1 MTGFNTV
8 ARWLHWLIA
17 GLIVLQYVLAELA
30 EEATSDLQEL
40 ALLANH
46 KSVGIL
52 ILALAVVRLA
62 WRWRSDTPAF
72 PSHLPGWQR
81 VASSVSHFA
90 LYAFL
95 FALPVSG
102 WLLSSATAYSVSV
115 FNVLPLPDLVG
126 ADEAL
131 AATLESTHHFL
142 AEALF
147 VLGVLHILAAIK
159 HAVIDKDDV
168 MARMTSWPGIGLGFA
183 ALAAGIVLLT
193 PSTQTGGEATVAT
206 AERAARTFQEAELS
220 AWTVDYSASQI
231 SFTAEQAGAEFTG
244 VWTDWQADVRLSRAE
259 LERSSVEVTVRTA
272 AVSTEDAE
280 RDASLAEADWF
291 DSTSFPTATFQADEF
306 ARTEAGYTA
315 TGSLLIK
322 DVPSPV
328 TLIFTVQEENGAR
341 LVEGTAR
348 LDRLALGVGTGEW
361 LDTTWV
367 GQFVDLQ
374 FTLKEKI

>member
-1 MTGFNTV
+1 
-8 ARWLHWLIA
+8 
-17 GLIVLQYVLAELA
+17 
-30 EEATSDLQEL
+30 
-40 ALLANH
+40 
-46 KSVGIL
+46 
-52 ILALAVVRLA
+52 
-62 WRWRSDTPAF
+62 
-72 PSHLPGWQR
+72 
-81 VASSVSHFA
+81 
-90 LYAFL
+90 
-95 FALPVSG
+95 
-102 WLLSSATAYSVSV
+102 
-115 FNVLPLPDLVG
+115 
-126 ADEAL
+126 
-131 AATLESTHHFL
+131 
-142 AEALF
+142 
-147 VLGVLHILAAIK
+147 
-159 HAVIDKDDV
+159 

-193 PSTQTGGEATVAT
+193 PTTQTGGETPVATVET
-206 AERAARTFQEAELS
+206 EARVFEAGELS
-220 AWTVDYSASQI
+220 AWAVDYTASRI
-231 SFTAEQAGAEFTG
+231 SFTAEQAGAAFTG

-328 TLIFTVQEENGAR
+328 TLSFTVREENGAR
-341 LVEGTAR
+341 VVEGSAR